1 VALTLLSLHWYFI
14 EFTPQQRYGGYN
26 GVVATSI
33 GKYARDELGPE
44 WQMYF
49 VGPPRMYIGFGSI
62 PYIAADVEGVDIH
75 EPLTA
80 PISRD
85 IVDMEKNAVFIL
97 LPERREE
104 LQMIRATFPGG
115 KLETVPSPVP
125 GIDQPLYLLYQVPRE
140 QLTS

>member
-1 VALTLLSLHWYFI
+1 
-14 EFTPQQRYGGYN
+14 
-26 GVVATSI
+26 
-33 GKYARDELGPE
+33 
-44 WQMYF
+44 
-49 VGPPRMYIGFGSI
+49 MYIGFGSI

-75 EPLTA
+75 DPLTA
-80 PISRD
+80 PIDPAS
-85 IVDMEKNAVFIL
+85 VDTDKDAVFIL

-125 GIDQPLYLLYQVPRE
+125 GIEQPLYLLYRVPRE